1 MPKLSQNK
9 KIAIS
14 AVALFIVSF
23 STMLFFLGGE
33 GINPDHGGANV
44 LEAGNA
50 GEHVEEVLSEGMTFV
65 TDVEGIIK
73 ESNPAFCELIKKEC
87 VRLVGKKLF
96 DYVNKED
103 LADLASVYGK
113 LAQNGE
119 KMDAIGPI
127 RVLSGENEKLLLL
140 SAQPLKDEKGKVLS
154 IRFAVKDLSGKIKE
168 LNGGVESN
176 VSGESDKPDEP
187 VKQKTWLERLYP
199 KIKETD
205 GEGTKLLVKISYK
218 GESE

>member
-1 MPKLSQNK
+1 MSNLSQNK

-23 STMLFFLGGE
+23 STMLFFLGSE
-33 GINPDHGGANV
+33 GMNPEHGGANV
-44 LEAGNA
+44 IEAENA
-50 GEHVEEVLSEGMTFV
+50 GKHAEEVTDGGVTFV
-65 TDVEGIIK
+65 TDVEGVIK
-73 ESNPAFCELIKKEC
+73 EADPGFCELIRKEC

-127 RVLSGENEKLLLL
+127 RVLGGKNEKLLLL
-140 SAQPLKDEKGKVLS
+140 SAEPIKDKEGKVLS
-154 IRFAVKDLSGKIKE
+154 IRFAVKDITEKVKGLD
-168 LNGGVESN
+168 
-176 VSGESDKPDEP
+176 GEVGAGEPDDSVKPEKP
-187 VKQKTWLERLYP
+187 KTWLERLYP

-218 GESE
+218 RENE